1 MNMTINFT
9 LSLSSNGVC
18 LFQRVPSGWHFVGKT
33 AVDVPNLAA
42 AITQLRADAAR
53 LDPKYTQV
61 KLLIP
66 NTQIKY
72 ITLETAQTDLKSVMN
87 ALENS
92 TPYSMDELVID
103 FDRNGGRTYIAAV
116 ARETL
121 KEAQDFAVEHG
132 FIPVAFTAV
141 AAPLTFKSEV
151 FFGPAFGS
159 NSDVAIIRDTHPF
172 IQTGIAIIP
181 PDPDAAPLFT
191 PRPRMADP
199 ASIKPV
205 QPPMI
210 AQEQNSKKN
219 NTAED
224 KTFFN
229 APPPAIP
236 KTTAHINVVQVSKLG
251 IEPITVSVPLPVV
264 DPDPAQIANTL
275 LEADDLAKQGGF
287 STSRKIA
294 APLATPTRVRP
305 AATQSKN
312 KKLEDFAT
320 KQAQPIGGKPRF
332 LGLMLTAILI
342 IFMAIVWLWAS
353 TLSEENLANWF
364 GFKTGAIVEVADV
377 TQTTIAPVIQ
387 KTIVVVPAAA
397 KTTSPA
403 LPQLRENV
411 AGKVLSPAQADRIYA
426 ATGVWQRS
434 PRLPL
439 EPRLDSIAPEFPK
452 PTSASLSFKLQEMP
466 LIASILPDL
475 TIVAPVNPLAP
486 GIDFELDKNGLVR
499 ATPEG
504 ALTPQGI
511 LVYLSA
517 PPLTPPLRPDF
528 SFFPVQ
534 NTSTFAQ
541 TKAGTV
547 SLSGLRPSLRPEDLT
562 PNNSTAKIKENSV
575 LAFYRPKARTAG
587 LILAFPALTNPP
599 DITRINAAIDIAV
612 QGSRSETL
620 IESTVQASIRPDI
633 RPRNF
638 ARVVARARDVQAQR
652 TARATVAELD
662 VATLDTPERS
672 SGNTAGDVALAAT
685 LDNAIRL
692 RDVNLIGVYGRPNN
706 RRALVRLGNGRYVKV
721 EIGSNL
727 DGGYVKAIGDNALS
741 YVKSGETIALKLPS
755 G

>member
-1 MNMTINFT
+1 MTINFT

-42 AITQLRADAAR
+42 AIAQLRADAAR
-53 LDPKYTQV
+53 LDPTYTQV

-72 ITLETAQTDLKSVMN
+72 ITLETAQTDLKNVMD

-92 TPYSMDELVID
+92 TPYATDELVID

-121 KEAQDFAVEHG
+121 QEAQDFAVKHG
-132 FIPVAFTAV
+132 FIPVAFTAA

-151 FFGPAFGS
+151 FFGPAFSS
-159 NSDVAIIRDTHPF
+159 NSDVEIIRDAHPF

-181 PDPDAAPLFT
+181 PDPDAAPLFK

-199 ASIKPV
+199 ASIKPI
-205 QPPMI
+205 QSPLI
-210 AQEQNSKKN
+210 AQQKDLKITDTAQD
-219 NTAED
+219 NT
-224 KTFFN
+224 FLN
-229 APPPAIP
+229 PPPPAIP
-236 KTTAHINVVQVSKLG
+236 KTTTHINVAQVSQLG
-251 IEPITVSVPLPVV
+251 IEPITVSVPLLVV
-264 DPDPAQIANTL
+264 DPDPPQIANTV

-287 STSRKIA
+287 STCRKIA
-294 APLATPTRVRP
+294 APLATPTRTRP
-305 AATQSKN
+305 AATQTKN
-312 KKLEDFAT
+312 KKLENFAT

-332 LGLMLTAILI
+332 LGLILTAILI

-364 GFKTGAIVEVADV
+364 GFRTGAIVEVADV
-377 TQTTIAPVIQ
+377 TQPTIAPVIQ
-387 KTIVVVPAAA
+387 KTITIIPAAA
-397 KTTSPA
+397 KITSPA

-411 AGKVLSPAQADRIYA
+411 AGKVLSPAQAERIYA

-439 EPRLDSIAPEFPK
+439 EPRLDSIAPEFPR
-452 PTSASLSFKLQEMP
+452 PTSASLSFKLPEIP

-475 TIVAPVNPLAP
+475 SIGAPVNPLAP
-486 GIDFELDKNGLVR
+486 GIHFDLDENGLVR

-504 ALTPQGI
+504 SLTPQGI
-511 LVYLSA
+511 LVYSRA
-517 PPLTPPLRPDF
+517 PLLTPPLRPVF
-528 SFFPVQ
+528 SYFLVQ
-534 NTSTFAQ
+534 GASTFAQ

-547 SLSGLRPSLRPEDLT
+547 LLAGLRPSLRPEGLK
-562 PNNSTAKIKENSV
+562 PNNSTAKIKENSA
-575 LAFYRPKARTAG
+575 LAFYRPKARTAEF
-587 LILAFPALTNPP
+587 LPAVRALTNSP
-599 DITRINAAIDIAV
+599 DITKIIAAIDIAV
-612 QGSRSETL
+612 QNSTILNPNVR
-620 IESTVQASIRPDI
+620 TVQVSIRPDI

-638 ARVVARARDVQAQR
+638 ARVVARARDIQAQK
-652 TARATVAELD
+652 TARATVAELN
-662 VATLDTPERS
+662 VATLDTPKRS
-672 SGNTAGDVALAAT
+672 SGSTAGDVALAAT

-692 RDVNLIGVYGRPNN
+692 RDVNLIGVYGRPND

-721 EIGSNL
+721 KIGSDL
-727 DGGYVKAIGDNALS
+727 DGGNVTAIGDNALS
-741 YVKSGETIALKLPS
+741 YVKLGETIALQLPS